1 MPFDAVDLGV
11 LAPVHR
17 EQTRLEGGDV
27 VGLPEGDP
35 TVARRVPPGLLGK
48 LSPRSLRVALAI
60 LDETLDYRPGSEILA
75 GEPGAARM
83 GDEYLEMRG
92 ETVWEKTRGS
102 HAPRHYAGRVTVPP
116 VLASGD
122 LAPARFDLELQ
133 LGHAEPLAVGVKR
146 VTMGQ
151 LEHAA
156 SGFFEGPESFGAAVH
171 GTRKSVKRV
180 RALLRLV
187 RGELPER
194 VFRFENESLR
204 DTGRILADIRAAQ
217 GVLDAATSLHD
228 IYGDLLAAGTFGE
241 LLERLARRRDLA
253 ELNALEDPNLV
264 GRVIRSLERAYQRFG
279 SWPTDPDARE
289 VYGVGIR
296 DQYAAIRPGLG
307 RTFAHGRRSMA
318 AAYREVPGSDFHEW
332 RKRVKDLRH
341 QIEVLAPLW
350 PEVLVGTAM
359 TLDYLG
365 DLLGED
371 NDLAELVDLV
381 AERPDLCSDPRQR
394 SLLRALAEQRRSE
407 LQQASEILGRRV
419 FAEKP
424 VNLTHRF
431 GEYWES
437 RQMAIRGSLDTLTIY

>member
-1 MPFDAVDLGV
+1 M
-11 LAPVHR
+11 
-17 EQTRLEGGDV
+17 
-27 VGLPEGDP
+27 
-35 TVARRVPPGLLGK
+35 
-48 LSPRSLRVALAI
+48 
-60 LDETLDYRPGSEILA
+60 
-75 GEPGAARM
+75 
-83 GDEYLEMRG
+83 
-92 ETVWEKTRGS
+92 
-102 HAPRHYAGRVTVPP
+102 TVPP

-133 LGHAEPLAVGVKR
+133 LGHSEPLAVGVKR

-156 SGFFEGPESFGAAVH
+156 SGFYEGADAFGSAVH
-171 GTRKSVKRV
+171 GTRKSIKRV
-180 RALLRLV
+180 RAMLRLV
-187 RGELPER
+187 RAELPER
-194 VFRFENESLR
+194 VFHFENDSLR
-204 DTGRILADIRAAQ
+204 NTARLLAEIRAAQ

-228 IYGDLLAAGTFGE
+228 IYGDLLAPGTFGE
-241 LLERLARRRDLA
+241 LLEKLARRRDLA
-253 ELNALEDPNLV
+253 ELNALEDPNLI
-264 GRVIRSLERAYQRFG
+264 GRVIRGLERAYHRFG

-296 DQYAAIRPGLG
+296 DEYAAISPGLG
-307 RTFAHGRRSMA
+307 RTFDQGRRNMA
-318 AAYREVPGSDFHEW
+318 GAYRGISGGDFHSW

-341 QIEVLAPLW
+341 QIEFLAPLW

-371 NDLAELVDLV
+371 NDLAELTDLV
-381 AERPDLCSDPRQR
+381 SGRPDLCSDPRQR

-424 VNLTHRF
+424 VNLTYRF